1 MKLLLSILFLFITGF
16 LFSQTSGDIQ
26 LKKTAHYIKV
36 DGVIGNEEWSGN
48 DTIQDFNQQFPFDS
62 IKAITKS
69 KVLLTYDDKNIYVAA
84 ICYGQTKKDY
94 VIQSLK
100 RDFEAESND
109 HFAIHF
115 DPFNDA
121 VNGFYFAVNPKG
133 VQREGTIQN
142 GSNVDLVW
150 DHIWF
155 TEVKDYGDYWTL
167 EMAIPFK
174 SIRYKKRLKYWNVNF
189 SRKNLKENEVST
201 LAQVPVNFDPWVLSN
216 TKKVVWDNPIEKPAR
231 NISIIPYGIATFSK
245 DFENT
250 TDFKSKF
257 NAGGDA
263 KIVLTPSLNLDLTI
277 NSDFS
282 QVEVDRQV
290 TNLSRFELFFPEQ
303 RTFFIEN
310 SDLFSQF
317 GFRQIRPF
325 FSRRIGLQ
333 DGRIIPI
340 IGGARVSGKLTKK
353 LRVGLMSIQTAD
365 FQDSDTSFNSQN
377 FTVAAFQQQIFG
389 RSNIGM
395 IFVNRQDYSNKQ
407 FSANDYNRVAGIDY
421 NLFSKDNK
429 WRGKVF
435 YHKSFSSDNLKY
447 ADAHASWFMR
457 STRKW
462 FMMWNH
468 EYVGKNYDAQTGF
481 VPRNRR
487 FDLVGDTLVRSGYWR
502 LEPKVS
508 YIMYPKNKKIFRN
521 EVSAYWN
528 QYMDV
533 NHVTTDVSAEL
544 TFAQERMNTSRWGTK
559 YSEVFTKLIYDRDIT
574 FSGNTEHLAD
584 DYRYRKIK
592 GWYITDLRKK
602 LGANF
607 SSTYGSYYTGSRFD
621 FNAGLK
627 YRIQPFINFSVDYF
641 RTEMHMPEGY
651 QNTYFDLIQGKIEVT
666 FTRNIYWTSFLQYNT
681 QVQNFNI
688 NSRFQWRFR
697 PMSDFYVVYTDN
709 YDLRI
714 GKPRNRT
721 VVFKLI
727 YWINV

>member
-36 DGVIGNEEWSGN
+36 DGVIGIEEWSDN

-421 NLFSKDNK
+421 NLFSK
-429 WRGKVF
+429 
-435 YHKSFSSDNLKY
+435 
-447 ADAHASWFMR
+447 
-457 STRKW
+457 
-462 FMMWNH
+462 
-468 EYVGKNYDAQTGF
+468 
-481 VPRNRR
+481 
-487 FDLVGDTLVRSGYWR
+487 
-502 LEPKVS
+502 
-508 YIMYPKNKKIFRN
+508 
-521 EVSAYWN
+521 
-528 QYMDV
+528 
-533 NHVTTDVSAEL
+533 
-544 TFAQERMNTSRWGTK
+544 
-559 YSEVFTKLIYDRDIT
+559 
-574 FSGNTEHLAD
+574 
-584 DYRYRKIK
+584 
-592 GWYITDLRKK
+592 
-602 LGANF
+602 
-607 SSTYGSYYTGSRFD
+607 
-621 FNAGLK
+621 
-627 YRIQPFINFSVDYF
+627 
-641 RTEMHMPEGY
+641 
-651 QNTYFDLIQGKIEVT
+651 
-666 FTRNIYWTSFLQYNT
+666 
-681 QVQNFNI
+681 
-688 NSRFQWRFR
+688 
-697 PMSDFYVVYTDN
+697 
-709 YDLRI
+709 
-714 GKPRNRT
+714 
-721 VVFKLI
+721 
-727 YWINV
+727 